1 MQEMPS
7 CPTPSSDLSSSCHHP
22 RSWPAGIPEPHI
34 RASVSTPET
43 LVLKSSPILP
53 PCLGTELEK
62 FLSPWGQG
70 GAGGKPGQSSP
81 ATECRGHGAAGH
93 HRVKGPSGRRPLT
106 LPSPRR
112 TPPHTDTLSQHNGPS
127 PPLPPGP
134 QRAGPG
140 QKDPDRGQRP
150 PPTPP
155 QSPEAPI
162 LPLRPH
168 PLSLPLRG
176 LRAPRQERGAGKQL
190 LPPARKRPRAAT
202 QGLQSDSR
210 RDFPLGLP
218 HPQPPTPSSCFLQ
231 HKDHTGHT
239 LPVARP
245 ARHLPPPAPTWPVP
259 QCLSPSSPHPGA
271 GWALTVGVR
280 ASGAAAGTPRPAG
293 GP

>member
-1 MQEMPS
+1 MPS

-43 LVLKSSPILP
+43 RVLKSSPILP
-53 PCLGTELEK
+53 PCQGTELEK
-62 FLSPWGQG
+62 FLSPWGRG

-127 PPLPPGP
+127 PPFLLDRRGRVLAKKTQIVAKGHPRPLP
-134 QRAGPG
+134 
-140 QKDPDRGQRP
+140 KVLKRP
-150 PPTPP
+150 
-155 QSPEAPI
+155 SS
-162 LPLRPH
+162 
-168 PLSLPLRG
+168 LSAHTLSHYPLRG
-176 LRAPRQERGAGKQL
+176 PRAPRQGRGAGKQL

-245 ARHLPPPAPTWPVP
+245 ARHLPPPAPSCPVP